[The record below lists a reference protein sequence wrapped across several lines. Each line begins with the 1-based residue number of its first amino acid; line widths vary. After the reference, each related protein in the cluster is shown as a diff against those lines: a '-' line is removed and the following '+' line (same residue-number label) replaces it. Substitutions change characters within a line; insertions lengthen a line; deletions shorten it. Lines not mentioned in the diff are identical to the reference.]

1 MANVL
6 TVVWFVIAYVA
17 AQTCLMVWAALM
29 FPDRVQRARERV
41 ETKPVAS
48 FFKGLLFW
56 GISIFLAIALLKEG
70 NPGPLQVMGWLVLG
84 PMLAGSALGGGAFAE
99 IVAERIRR
107 RSGSDAVMPSLVG
120 GALFTTVAGLMPLVG
135 WFVFFPLVS
144 LIAVGAGFPSL
155 FRPKK
160 GAKTEP
166 NAAYVPPTRL
176 EEFAP
181 LTTAYQ
187 IPSAPATVAYEGQ
200 EMAHS

>member
-6 TVVWFVIAYVA
+6 TVVWLVIAYVL
-17 AQTCLMVWAALM
+17 AQTCMMVWAALM
-29 FPDRVQRARERV
+29 FPDRVRRARERV
-41 ETKPVAS
+41 ETRPAAC
-48 FFKGLLFW
+48 FFRGLLFW
-56 GISIFLAIALLKEG
+56 GVNIFLALALLKEG
-70 NPGPLQVMGWLVLG
+70 NPGQLQLIGWLVLG

-99 IVAERIRR
+99 IVGERLRN
-107 RSGSDAVMPSLVG
+107 RSGQMGAIPSLVG

-144 LIAVGAGFPSL
+144 LIAIGAGFPSL
-155 FRPKK
+155 FREKKPK
-160 GAKTEP
+160 P
-166 NAAYVPPTRL
+166 AATLAPSPAAPTRL

-187 IPSAPATVAYEGQ
+187 IPAAPAAPYEGQ